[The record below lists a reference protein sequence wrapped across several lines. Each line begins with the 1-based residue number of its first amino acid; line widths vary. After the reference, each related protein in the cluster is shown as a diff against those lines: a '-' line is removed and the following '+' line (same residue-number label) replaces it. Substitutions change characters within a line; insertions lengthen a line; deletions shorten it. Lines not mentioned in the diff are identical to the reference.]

1 MYDKNYYR
9 TKLNEMKPYIK
20 ITCYCEDL
28 GIHKGNL
35 SRFLKSS
42 AYDDV
47 MNINVLNNLYMT
59 IITSLNN
66 FVK

>member
-1 MYDKNYYR
+1 MYDKDFYR

-20 ITCYCEDL
+20 ITCYCDEL

-35 SRFLKSS
+35 SRFLKGK

-47 MNINVLNNLYMT
+47 MNISNLDTLYNV
-59 IITSLNN
+59 IINSL
-66 FVK
+66 KRYI

>member
-9 TKLNEMKPYIK
+9 TKLNEMKRYVK
-20 ITCYCEDL
+20 ITCYCDDL

-35 SRFLKSS
+35 SRFLKGA

-47 MNINVLNNLYMT
+47 MSLSSLENLYSV
-59 IITSLNN
+59 ITDSLHNLIS
-66 FVK
+66 